1 MNVTTF
7 IALKEVSPM
16 IKVTVYN
23 EYVHE
28 LEDAAVAAVY
38 PKGIHGC
45 IADFL
50 GANEDITVK
59 TVTLST
65 VEELTDELLYDT
77 DVLIWWGHMAHH
89 RVPDEIAE
97 RVYNHVMC
105 GMGFIAL
112 HSAHFSKPFTRLMG
126 TTCSLCWREGD
137 RERVWNIMPSHP
149 IAQGIGNY
157 FEIPEEEMYGERFD
171 IPTPDEL
178 VFLGWFKGGEVFR
191 SGCCWGKGLGRI
203 FYFQPGHES
212 NPTFFISEV
221 QRIITN
227 AVRWAKPLY
236 RQEKIDCPWTESPE
250 AKL

>member
-1 MNVTTF
+1 
-7 IALKEVSPM
+7 M

-23 EYVHE
+23 EYIHE
-28 LEDAAVAAVY
+28 VESEEIAAVY

-50 GANEDITVK
+50 GTNEDITVK
-59 TVTLST
+59 TVTLET
-65 VEELTDELLYDT
+65 VEEITDELLFDT

-89 RVPDEIAE
+89 RVPDEISE
-97 RVYNHVMC
+97 RVYNHVMR

-137 RERVWNIMPSHP
+137 RERVWTVMPSHP

-178 VFLGWFKGGEVFR
+178 IFLGWFKGGEVFR
-191 SGCCWGKGLGRI
+191 SGCCWNKGLGRI

-212 NPTFFISEV
+212 NPTFFIPEV

-236 RQEKIDCPWTESPE
+236 RLPEIECPHTPSPE
-250 AKL
+250 DNL

>member
-1 MNVTTF
+1 
-7 IALKEVSPM
+7 M

-23 EYVHE
+23 EYLHE
-28 LEDAAVAAVY
+28 LESEEIAAVY

-50 GANEDITVK
+50 GANEDISVK
-59 TVTLST
+59 TVTLET

-89 RVPDEIAE
+89 RVPDEISE

-105 GMGFIAL
+105 GMGFVAL

-126 TTCSLCWREGD
+126 TTCSLRWREGD
-137 RERVWNIMPSHP
+137 RERVWTVMPSHP
-149 IAQGIGNY
+149 IAQGIGEY

-171 IPTPDEL
+171 IPSPDEL

-191 SGCCWGKGLGRI
+191 SGCCWNKGLGKI

-212 NPTFFISEV
+212 NPTFFIPEV

-227 AVRWAKPLY
+227 AVRWAAPLY
-236 RQEKIDCPWTESPE
+236 RLPKIDCPHTESPE
-250 AKL
+250 ANL